1 MIPLLRLKIPNE
13 LILTIS
19 HRFNDFDCWDVI
31 EVLKVFK
38 EDLIA
43 REKLFSLTLNADLF
57 IDSSLLAGTEK
68 FKKKANFLI
77 LFCNESHKSQS
88 YKGVPHIETTLYAR
102 FSIRN

>member
-19 HRFNDFDCWDVI
+19 QRFNDLDCWDVI

-57 IDSSLLAGTEK
+57 TDSSLLAGTK
-68 FKKKANFLI
+68 NLKRKQTFYFYFVMKDINRKVIKL
-77 LFCNESHKSQS
+77 SH
-88 YKGVPHIETTLYAR
+88 I
-102 FSIRN
+102 